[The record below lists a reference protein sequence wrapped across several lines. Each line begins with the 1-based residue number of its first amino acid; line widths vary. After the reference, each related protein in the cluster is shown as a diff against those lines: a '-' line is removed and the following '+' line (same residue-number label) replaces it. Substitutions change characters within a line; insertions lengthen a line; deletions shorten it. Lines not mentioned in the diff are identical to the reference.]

1 MRGWNRA
8 DRCQRQTGLARI
20 PSVCTIIVACSR
32 VQGWAKEEYPSRHG
46 AVDQCSQRKKFPSVK
61 WKAKRGTTGNK
72 RGYWESGMA
81 EEAEE
86 KHRGLVRLGTRHY
99 YTFTVHLVV
108 SSSVCCTILLL
119 PSPPRYTRIFIKTN
133 APSNPSQCSLVV
145 DGIWTLW
152 NQCRKLDICIYIY
165 LKFIYFFFSRKWI
178 SKDGLLDGRGK
189 LFWIGLILK
198 NLYENM
204 IKVLKII

>member
-20 PSVCTIIVACSR
+20 PPVCTIIVACSR

-72 RGYWESGMA
+72 RGYWESGTA

-86 KHRGLVRLGTRHY
+86 EHRGLVRLGTRHY

-145 DGIWTLW
+145 DLNALKPVSQIGYMYIHIF
-152 NQCRKLDICIYIY
+152 KIYI
-165 LKFIYFFFSRKWI
+165 FFFFSRKWI